1 MYPCAAMKQLVN
13 RRAHMLTWTWDET
26 TDSGLPQMSGVYA
39 SYKIIC
45 RNGTVAPFEPS
56 RISQA
61 MMKAFLAVH
70 ARTEFAQRTC
80 SAWLQGMW
88 RAILPTRVSAPAM
101 ARSTEL
107 DRPRYLAS
115 QQGQTKPHRFF
126 GNSKPDMRNAP

>member
-1 MYPCAAMKQLVN
+1 
-13 RRAHMLTWTWDET
+13 
-26 TDSGLPQMSGVYA
+26 
-39 SYKIIC
+39 
-45 RNGTVAPFEPS
+45 
-56 RISQA
+56 

-88 RAILPTRVSAPAM
+88 RVILPTRVSAPAM